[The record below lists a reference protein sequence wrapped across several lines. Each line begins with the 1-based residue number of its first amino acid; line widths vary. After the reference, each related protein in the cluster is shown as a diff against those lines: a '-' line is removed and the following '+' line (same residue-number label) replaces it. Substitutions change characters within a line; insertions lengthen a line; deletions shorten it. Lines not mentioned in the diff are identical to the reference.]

1 MNSTPRGG
9 DVNLLFFQ
17 KLYENEKNWTGGRG
31 HAYLAP
37 YESAN
42 DFLTFSGVDPGFPL
56 GGSANPPGGTNIP
69 FCQNFRKT
77 WNKLTSVCVWV
88 FYLFIQ
94 RITIW

>member
-17 KLYENEKNWTGGRG
+17 KLYENEKNWTGGG

-42 DFLTFSGVDPGFPL
+42 DFLTFPRVDPGFPL

-69 FCQNFRKT
+69 FC
-77 WNKLTSVCVWV
+77 
-88 FYLFIQ
+88 
-94 RITIW
+94 

>member
-1 MNSTPRGG
+1 MKMKKIGPGG
-9 DVNLLFFQ
+9 
-17 KLYENEKNWTGGRG
+17 G

-56 GGSANPPGGTNIP
+56 GGSANPPGGTNIS

-77 WNKLTSVCVWV
+77 
-88 FYLFIQ
+88 
-94 RITIW
+94 